1 MSHDRGNKKPAG
13 KFSPAPKLPL
23 IPPGTYQATIRE
35 WNLQRQYDRSKI
47 LIQID
52 VSVDDELIRL
62 TYFVTTKM
70 DEHGQM
76 REPTGTMKL
85 HKLLR
90 NLWPA
95 TSFQDIDMDSLI
107 NMRCSVEVN
116 TVIRD
121 SQRQEKPLE
130 KRYSAIR
137 EILPPAENN
146 TEASRADPWEEPE
159 DGDMPF

>member
-1 MSHDRGNKKPAG
+1 MSQDRGGNKPAG

-23 IPPGTYQATIRE
+23 IAPGTYQATIRE
-35 WNLQRQYDRSKI
+35 WGLQRQYDRSKL

-85 HKLLR
+85 YKMLR

-95 TSFQDIDMDSLI
+95 TSFQDINMDELV
-107 NMRCSVEVN
+107 NMRCSVEVG
-116 TVIRD
+116 TVIKD
-121 SQRQEKPLE
+121 SRRQEKPRD
-130 KRYSAIR
+130 KQYSAIR
-137 EILPPAENN
+137 EILPLAEVI
-146 TEASRADPWEEPE
+146 TESSGADPWDEPE
-159 DGDMPF
+159 DEDMPF

>member
-1 MSHDRGNKKPAG
+1 MSRDRGNKKPTG

-35 WNLQRQYDRSKI
+35 WGLQRQYDRSKI

-70 DEHGQM
+70 NEHGQM

-85 HKLLR
+85 YKLLK

-95 TSFQDIDMDSLI
+95 TSFQDIDMDRLV
-107 NMRCSVEVN
+107 NMRCRVEVD

-121 SQRQEKPLE
+121 SQRQEKQLD
-130 KRYSAIR
+130 KQYSAIR
-137 EILPPAENN
+137 EILPLAEII
-146 TEASRADPWEEPE
+146 TESSGADPWDEPE
-159 DGDMPF
+159 DEDMPF

>member
-1 MSHDRGNKKPAG
+1 MSQDRGNKKPTG

-47 LIQID
+47 LVQID
-52 VSVDDELIRL
+52 VGVDDELIRL

-85 HKLLR
+85 HKMLR

-95 TSFQDIDMDSLI
+95 TSFQDIDMDELI
-107 NMRCSVEVN
+107 NMRCRVVVD

-121 SQRQEKPLE
+121 SQRQEKPFD
-130 KRYSAIR
+130 KQYSAIR
-137 EILPPAENN
+137 EILPPGEIKP
-146 TEASRADPWEEPE
+146 EDSSKDPWDEAGDE
-159 DGDMPF
+159 DIPF